1 MTRLLSDYK
10 PPLLLLGLIGLF
22 QALTF
27 LAHNFALSL
36 APVPSVIAVKRMSAL
51 FSVFWGHL
59 ILREVNI
66 RERLSGALLMIIGV
80 VLIGM

>member
-1 MTRLLSDYK
+1 
-10 PPLLLLGLIGLF
+10 
-22 QALTF
+22 

-51 FSVFWGHL
+51 FAVLWGYV

-66 RERLSGALLMIIGV
+66 RERFGGAQLMIAGV
-80 VLIGM
+80 ILIGL